1 MKTVAILLD
10 TFNLRTNVRAKFEKR
25 IDYQQLLLKISGED
39 MLFRHIAYG
48 STQED
53 RPAAFEKHLKH
64 LGFEVKFRKAIM
76 GVDHDNKDKMVPRR
90 WIDPYVDLTL
100 DLVDILASGKVDRVV
115 LCSSQP
121 EYASLGARIKQSG
134 ASFEVWSS
142 RIPNV
147 LKNAADKC
155 FEISEDLLLNE
166 VEQTA
171 T

>member
-10 TFNLRTNVRAKFEKR
+10 TFNLRSNARAKFEKR
-25 IDYQQLLLKISGED
+25 IDYQKLLLKISGD
-39 MLFRHIAYG
+39 DVLFRKIAYG

-53 RPAAFEKHLKH
+53 RPGAFEKHLKH
-64 LGFEVKFRKAIM
+64 LGFEIKFRKAIM
-76 GVDHDNKDKMVPRR
+76 GVDHDNKDKLVARR

-100 DLVDILASGKVDRVV
+100 DLVDILASGKADRVV

-121 EYASLGARIKQSG
+121 EYASLGTRIKQAGST
-134 ASFEVWSS
+134 FEVWSS

-155 FEISEDLLLNE
+155 FEITDDLLLDE
-166 VEQTA
+166 VELVKE
-171 T
+171 